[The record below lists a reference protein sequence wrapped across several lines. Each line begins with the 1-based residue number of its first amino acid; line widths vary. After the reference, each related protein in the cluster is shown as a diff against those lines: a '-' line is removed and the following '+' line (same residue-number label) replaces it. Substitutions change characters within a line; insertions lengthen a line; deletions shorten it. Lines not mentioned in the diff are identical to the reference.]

1 MIKLSQ
7 IVWILVIMA
16 SVACSER
23 NKMNTLYDINVDT
36 INGKSILMDE
46 YKGKTILIVNTASR
60 CGFTGQYEGLQTIY
74 EKYKDQGLIV
84 LAFPSN
90 NFMGQE
96 PGSNESIANFCST
109 RFNITFPIFAKIDV
123 KGKNQHPLF
132 KWLTSKETN
141 PSFNG
146 GITWNFNKF
155 LISPEGE
162 IINRFGSRTKPDNNK
177 IVDAIEQSLPKTVLH
192 N

>member
-1 MIKLSQ
+1 MIKLNQ

-141 PSFNG
+141 PSFSG

-162 IINRFGSRTKPDNNK
+162 IINRFGSRTTPKNNK
-177 IVDAIEQSLPKTVLH
+177 IIAAIEQSLAKTALH

>member
-1 MIKLSQ
+1 MIKLNQ
-7 IVWILVIMA
+7 IAWILVIMA

-23 NKMNTLYDINVDT
+23 NKMNTLYHINVDT

-90 NFMGQE
+90 NFIGQE

-146 GITWNFNKF
+146 GVTWNFNKF
-155 LISPEGE
+155 LISPKVKLLIGWKS
-162 IINRFGSRTKPDNNK
+162 NYTKKNNK
-177 IVDAIEQSLPKTVLH
+177 IIAAIEQSLAKTALH